1 VPWTGASGVDVC
13 AQHDATD
20 LVKIA
25 DFASYP
31 ELMWLHRHELVPA
44 SILALFS
51 FGNRRMAGLGR
62 RIPLEHGSRL
72 SRDSLHRLAP
82 ARAREERYVTG

>member
-1 VPWTGASGVDVC
+1 VPWTGASGVDIC
-13 AQHDATD
+13 AQHDATG

-51 FGNRRMAGLGR
+51 FVIGGWPGLVVGFLWSTVLVYHAILCIDSLPHVLGR
-62 RIPLEHGSRL
+62 N
-72 SRDSLHRLAP
+72 
-82 ARAREERYVTG
+82 VT